1 MQPEAL
7 MLYKLIILYILDRVD
22 FPMTNSRLTDFITTK
37 EYTNYF
43 NVQQVLSDLV
53 EDGYISL
60 QEMKNNYLYRITPEG
75 KETLSFFYQNIS
87 RNIRD
92 DIDMFLTEQNYR
104 LREEV
109 SNIADYYEAKK
120 NEFVCELKVVEREST
135 VIEIR
140 ITVPSEEN
148 AKTVCS
154 RWRQKHADIYAYVI
168 NSLLGGEP
176 GEETSAAEAPQAQ
189 EEKGGAT

>member
-7 MLYKLIILYILDRVD
+7 MLYKLIILYMLSRVD
-22 FPMTNSRLTDFITTK
+22 FPMTNSQLSDFITAK

-53 EDGYISL
+53 EDQYISL
-60 QEMKNNYLYRITPEG
+60 QETKNNSLYRITESG
-75 KETLSFFYQNIS
+75 KETLSLFYQSIS

-92 DIDMFLTEQNYR
+92 DIDMFLTEQKYS
-104 LREEV
+104 LRVEV
-109 SNIADYYEAKK
+109 SNIADYYEVRM
-120 NEFVCELKVVEREST
+120 NEYVCELKVIERDTT

-140 ITVPSEEN
+140 IVVPSEEN

-154 RWRQKHADIYAYVI
+154 RWRQKNADIYAYVI
-168 NSLLGGEP
+168 NALLGDDLP
-176 GEETSAAEAPQAQ
+176 AESKEQ
-189 EEKGGAT
+189 

>member
-60 QEMKNNYLYRITPEG
+60 QEM
-75 KETLSFFYQNIS
+75 
-87 RNIRD
+87 
-92 DIDMFLTEQNYR
+92 
-104 LREEV
+104 
-109 SNIADYYEAKK
+109 
-120 NEFVCELKVVEREST
+120 
-135 VIEIR
+135 
-140 ITVPSEEN
+140 
-148 AKTVCS
+148 
-154 RWRQKHADIYAYVI
+154 
-168 NSLLGGEP
+168 
-176 GEETSAAEAPQAQ
+176 
-189 EEKGGAT
+189 

>member
-154 RWRQKHADIYAYVI
+154 RWRQKNADIYAYVI

>member
-1 MQPEAL
+1 MQPETL
-7 MLYKLIILYILDRVD
+7 MLYKLIILYILNRVD
-22 FPMTNSRLTDFITTK
+22 FPMTNAQLAHFITEK
-37 EYTNYF
+37 EYTTYF

-60 QEMKNNYLYRITPEG
+60 QQTRSNALYRITPEG

-92 DIDMFLTEQNYR
+92 DIDMYLSEQKYS

-109 SNIADYYEAKK
+109 SNIADYYESRK
-120 NEFVCELKVVEREST
+120 NEYMAELKVIERDST

-140 ITVPSEEN
+140 LAVPTKEDAETICAHWKRKN
-148 AKTVCS
+148 
-154 RWRQKHADIYAYVI
+154 ADIYAYVL
-168 NSLLGGEP
+168 NTLLGD
-176 GEETSAAEAPQAQ
+176 Q
-189 EEKGGAT
+189 